1 MSFLG
6 ASQFPYTP
14 PNDSSSEEPREFE
27 QARVYPNLHA
37 YFATF
42 PHVTAEEQVK
52 LCRTY
57 ASLRA
62 VEAGSYGRR
71 SRPQKRARA
80 VAQSIVDDS
89 SPPTVPLSPE
99 QDQ

>member
-6 ASQFPYTP
+6 SSQFPCTP
-14 PNDSSSEEPREFE
+14 PNASSSEEPRDFE
-27 QARVYPNLHA
+27 PTRIYPDLHA

-42 PHVTAEEQVK
+42 PHVSAEEQVK

-80 VAQSIVDDS
+80 VAQSIVEDS
-89 SPPTVPLSPE
+89 TPPTVPLSPE
-99 QDQ
+99 QD